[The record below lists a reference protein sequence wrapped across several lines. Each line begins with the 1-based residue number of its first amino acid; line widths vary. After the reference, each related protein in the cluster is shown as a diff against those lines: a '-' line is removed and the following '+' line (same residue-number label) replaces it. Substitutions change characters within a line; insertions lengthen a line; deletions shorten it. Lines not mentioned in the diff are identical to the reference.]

1 MPSNT
6 KSNAARIPCG
16 KCGGYVGEKLL
27 LLPGEILQTAGRAEP
42 QNLYQLKM
50 YRDGLVLQGCQ
61 PTHGTLLVQNYSSDL
76 KLMLDQMNR
85 LPPPAASRGTDGTP
99 RMHPGLCAGRSGR
112 CAPRRGWDSDK
123 KNSEKGLQSCA
134 NRVSLQVRQC
144 PPEVFQ
150 RGITVPSQKTALG
163 PPITTV
169 LETALYLHNSKWGA
183 VLFFHGFCL
192 RNSSIGG
199 G

>member
-50 YRDGLVLQGCQ
+50 YWDGLVLQGCQ
-61 PTHGTLLVQNYSSDL
+61 PTHGTLLVQNDSSDL

-85 LPPPAASRGTDGTP
+85 LPSPASGRGADGAP
-99 RMHPGLCAGRSGR
+99 RMHPGPKAGALDA
-112 CAPRRGWDSDK
+112 APRAGMEFR
-123 KNSEKGLQSCA
+123 
-134 NRVSLQVRQC
+134 
-144 PPEVFQ
+144 
-150 RGITVPSQKTALG
+150 
-163 PPITTV
+163 
-169 LETALYLHNSKWGA
+169 
-183 VLFFHGFCL
+183 
-192 RNSSIGG
+192 
-199 G
+199 

>member
-6 KSNAARIPCG
+6 KSHAARIPCS

-50 YRDGLVLQGCQ
+50 YRDGLELQGCQ
-61 PTHGTLLVQNYSSDL
+61 PTHGTLLVQNDSSDL

-112 CAPRRGWDSDK
+112 CAPRRGWDSDR
-123 KNSEKGLQSCA
+123 KNFRKRLAKLCEPRILTSKAMSARGVSTRDHSPVTENGPWA
-134 NRVSLQVRQC
+134 AHNNR
-144 PPEVFQ
+144 
-150 RGITVPSQKTALG
+150 
-163 PPITTV
+163 
-169 LETALYLHNSKWGA
+169 
-183 VLFFHGFCL
+183 L
-192 RNSSIGG
+192 RNGTLFA
-199 G
+199 

>member
-85 LPPPAASRGTDGTP
+85 LPPVEA
-99 RMHPGLCAGRSGR
+99 L
-112 CAPRRGWDSDK
+112 
-123 KNSEKGLQSCA
+123 
-134 NRVSLQVRQC
+134 
-144 PPEVFQ
+144 
-150 RGITVPSQKTALG
+150 TALHACI
-163 PPITTV
+163 PAP
-169 LETALYLHNSKWGA
+169 ERALWTLRPAQGM
-183 VLFFHGFCL
+183 GF
-192 RNSSIGG
+192 G
-199 G
+199 

>member
-50 YRDGLVLQGCQ
+50 YWDGLVLQGRQ

-85 LPPPAASRGTDGTP
+85 LPPPLTRDGRP
-99 RMHPGLCAGRSGR
+99 S
-112 CAPRRGWDSDK
+112 APYALDIATHA
-123 KNSEKGLQSCA
+123 EKHLS
-134 NRVSLQVRQC
+134 
-144 PPEVFQ
+144 
-150 RGITVPSQKTALG
+150 
-163 PPITTV
+163 
-169 LETALYLHNSKWGA
+169 
-183 VLFFHGFCL
+183 
-192 RNSSIGG
+192 
-199 G
+199 

>member
-1 MPSNT
+1 MWRLRGRKAVALT
-6 KSNAARIPCG
+6 RGDLADGRQ
-16 KCGGYVGEKLL
+16 GG
-27 LLPGEILQTAGRAEP
+27 AAEP
-42 QNLYQLKM
+42 VPAQDVP
-50 YRDGLVLQGCQ
+50 RRAGAAGLSADPRYAV
-61 PTHGTLLVQNYSSDL
+61 LVQNYSSDL

>member
-85 LPPPAASRGTDGTP
+85 LPPPASSRGTDGTP
-99 RMHPGLCAGRSGR
+99 RMHSGPGAGALDA
-112 CAPRRGWDSDK
+112 APR
-123 KNSEKGLQSCA
+123 A
-134 NRVSLQVRQC
+134 
-144 PPEVFQ
+144 
-150 RGITVPSQKTALG
+150 
-163 PPITTV
+163 
-169 LETALYLHNSKWGA
+169 
-183 VLFFHGFCL
+183 
-192 RNSSIGG
+192 GG
-199 G
+199 GIQIKKFPKRACKAVRTAYPYK

>member
-1 MPSNT
+1 MPTNT

-50 YRDGLVLQGCQ
+50 YWDGLVLQGCQ

-85 LPPPAASRGTDGTP
+85 LPPPLTRDGRP
-99 RMHPGLCAGRSGR
+99 S
-112 CAPRRGWDSDK
+112 APY
-123 KNSEKGLQSCA
+123 
-134 NRVSLQVRQC
+134 
-144 PPEVFQ
+144 
-150 RGITVPSQKTALG
+150 ALD
-163 PPITTV
+163 IATH
-169 LETALYLHNSKWGA
+169 A
-183 VLFFHGFCL
+183 
-192 RNSSIGG
+192 
-199 G
+199 